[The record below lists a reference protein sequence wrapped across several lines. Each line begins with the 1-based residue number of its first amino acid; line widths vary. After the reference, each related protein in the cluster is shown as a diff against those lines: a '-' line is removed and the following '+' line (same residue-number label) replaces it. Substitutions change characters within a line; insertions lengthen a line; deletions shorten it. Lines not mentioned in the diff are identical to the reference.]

1 MIRPPALARLPEPAL
16 AESVRE
22 RLVRSGSPPGRIALA
37 AAVRA
42 ESALDG
48 DRGLLDRV
56 EAVESALVGLGPL
69 QALADDP
76 EVSDV
81 LVNDADQVWVERAG
95 RLERASVAFADREAI
110 RRLAQR
116 LASGA
121 GRRLDDAQPWV
132 DARLPGGVRLH
143 AVLPPLAPDGPLL
156 SLRLPRR
163 AGFTLDELVEADLC
177 SAGVA
182 DVLVALVRSRRS
194 YLVTGGTGSGKT
206 TLLSTLLGHCRPGER
221 LVLVEDLAELRPDHD
236 HVVRLESRPPN
247 VEGAGEVRLQQL
259 VRQALRMRPDRL
271 VVGEVRG
278 AEVVDLLAALN
289 TGHQGGSGTVHA
301 DRPEAVP
308 ARIEALATAA
318 GLSRAAAHSQL
329 LAGVDVIVHLG
340 RAGDG
345 RRRIEALALLMAA
358 SDGLARVLPAL
369 RLAPRDLG
377 LADVRAKHL
386 QPNRVDPDRVVPNR
400 AEPERERAEA
410 DRLEPAR
417 GWPALVRLLDLAP
430 PAGAPA

>member
-1 MIRPPALARLPEPAL
+1 VGGVTARSAAALSTQVADDALAGT
-16 AESVRE
+16 VRE
-22 RLVRSGSPPGRIALA
+22 RLVRSGAGAPDRVALA
-37 AAVRA
+37 AAVRL

-48 DRGLLDRV
+48 DQGLLSRV
-56 EAVESALVGLGPL
+56 GAVESALVGLGPL
-69 QALADDP
+69 QALAEDA
-76 EVSDV
+76 EVSDI

-95 RLERASVAFADREAI
+95 VLSRSTVAFPDREAV

-143 AVLPPLAPDGPLL
+143 AVLPPVAPDGPLI

-163 AGFTLDELVEADLC
+163 TGFRLDQLVAAGMCPAWLDP
-177 SAGVA
+177 
-182 DVLVALVRSRRS
+182 VLVALVRRRRS
-194 YLVTGGTGSGKT
+194 FLVTGGTGSGKT
-206 TLLSTLLGHCRPGER
+206 TLLATLLGHCRPGER

-236 HVVRLESRPPN
+236 HVVRLESRSPN
-247 VEGAGEVRLQQL
+247 VEGAGQVGLQQL

-301 DRPEAVP
+301 DRAEAVP

-329 LAGVDVIVHLG
+329 LAGVEVIVHLG
-340 RAGDG
+340 RREDG
-345 RRRIEALALLMAA
+345 SRRVEALAVLSATTE
-358 SDGLARVLPAL
+358 GLARVSPAVQVHHEQL
-369 RLAPRDLG
+369 
-377 LADVRAKHL
+377 
-386 QPNRVDPDRVVPNR
+386 VPG
-400 AEPERERAEA
+400 P
-410 DRLEPAR
+410 

-430 PAGAPA
+430 PAGTPA